1 MKKQWLAILLV
12 SMMVLSSFTS
22 LAAPVFGAEEVPEGV
37 KTQVEELGP
46 EEDTASELSE
56 GQDPQKKL
64 EGEDS
69 QKNAQEDK
77 QAPKEDE
84 AKDTSEDQ
92 TEEKQELAREEAL
105 EAQEEDLTANQ
116 AEEETALGNAIYLG
130 GEKGEDTNSGFS
142 PEIPVK
148 TLEKAES
155 LAKEHNQIQKIYVQ
169 GTVDL
174 EGNHSLQGSSAT
186 IYRADGFKGYL
197 FKVGAKKTASLENIK
212 IDGRKI
218 PAEKSLIYV
227 EGTLN
232 IGQETLLQ
240 NNHIGT
246 REDKGTS
253 GGAIYVHG
261 SGSQL
266 TMTAGQIQ
274 NNTATFGGGVA
285 VGYGG
290 NFDFS
295 GGRIQGNQAISGDI
309 SSAPNYAAS
318 GGGVCIDNRA
328 TMTMTGSTLVQ
339 GNSSEETGGGIAIG
353 SQGAS
358 INGNNT
364 FTMTGGRIE
373 GNQSRACG
381 GGIFMQAG
389 YSSYRNRAYISAGAI
404 INNKMLGTGK
414 MYHKFGGGGIYVN
427 GFGPG
432 YNFYNGELYLTNA
445 IITENKA
452 EKAGGGYAACPVS
465 LTKIYVRDG
474 AAIYGNQAS
483 KAQDLFIYATMDKE
497 EFKAHVGDPEYDISP
512 RMLGGKDY
520 QWMDADG
527 LVPYEKLK
535 GTLSGDKNESLQWKA
550 GQTDNQDIYPLGK
563 VIISGNTSTTS
574 GGGIGSNGSVF
585 IGTEDG
591 KKEIQVEK
599 SWDEKVSPEPV
610 TVELRAKLGQADW
623 LLEKAQLSKENNY
636 SHTFK
641 DLPKQI
647 DGNNIEDLV
656 YLKEEASSKYEPE
669 ISKIEKIAEDKFVI
683 KIKNN
688 PGKPP
693 VEIDITGS
701 KTWVDQDNKAGKR
714 PASIRVHLLA
724 DGKVIQSRD
733 VSQKDGWSWTF
744 KDLPKEKDGKE
755 IVYSIREDRVPG
767 YTTEVNGYNLKNTYN
782 PGKTSFSVTKIWEDD
797 NNRAGLRPSQVEI
810 KLYANGKDTGKTL
823 ILSEAN
829 QWTGSFTNLD
839 KELDG
844 KEIVYG
850 IKEVLVGNGYI
861 STIHGDSSQG
871 YTVKNT
877 RKPVYPNPPVEIDIT
892 GSKTWVDQDNKAGK
906 RPASIRVHLLADGKV
921 IQSRDVSQK
930 DGWSWTFKDLPK
942 EKDGK
947 EIVYSIREDRVPGYT
962 TEVNGYNLKNT
973 YNPGKTSFPVTK
985 IWEDNN
991 NRDGLRP
998 SQVEIKL
1005 YANGKD
1011 TGKTLI
1017 LSEANQWTG
1026 SFTDLD
1032 KDLAGEKIHYSIEE
1046 VGVDHYQPSIS
1057 GDQEQGFLV
1066 TNYKKDIPNPK
1077 TPVEPLSKPSIPLT
1091 NTPKTGVDSPVHWLG
1106 LFGLC
1111 LVLLLATKKET
1122 SKN

>member
-1 MKKQWLAILLV
+1 MKKQWLAILLI
-12 SMMVLSSFTS
+12 SMMILSSFTS
-22 LAAPVFGAEEVPEGV
+22 LAAPVFGAEEVPEEA

-46 EEDTASELSE
+46 EEDTTSKLLE
-56 GQDPQKKL
+56 GQDPQEEL
-64 EGEDS
+64 EGEKS
-69 QKNAQEDK
+69 QKNSQEDK
-77 QAPKEDE
+77 QAPKKDE
-84 AKDTSEDQ
+84 SKDTSEDQ
-92 TEEKQELAREEAL
+92 TEEKQELAKEEDL

-116 AEEETALGNAIYLG
+116 AEEETAVGDAIYLD
-130 GEKGEDTNSGFS
+130 GEKGKDTNSGFS
-142 PEIPVK
+142 PDSPVK

-155 LAKEHNQIQKIYVQ
+155 LVKKHKQIQKIYVQ

-174 EGNHSLQGSSAT
+174 KENHSLEGSFAT

-197 FKVGAKKTASLENIK
+197 FKVGAGKTASLENIT

-218 PAEKSLIYV
+218 SAEKSLIYV
-227 EGTLN
+227 EGVLS
-232 IGQETLLQ
+232 IGQGTLLQ
-240 NNHIGT
+240 NNNIGT
-246 REDKGTS
+246 RKDKGTS
-253 GGAIYVHG
+253 GGAIYVYG
-261 SGSQL
+261 DGSQL

-285 VGYGG
+285 VRYGG
-290 NFDFS
+290 NFNFS
-295 GGRIQGNQAISGDI
+295 GGMIQGNQAISGDI
-309 SSAPNYAAS
+309 SSYDNDAAS
-318 GGGVCIDNRA
+318 GGGVCIDKKA
-328 TMTMTGSTLVQ
+328 TMTMTGSALVQ
-339 GNSSEETGGGIAIG
+339 GNFSEETGGGIAIG
-353 SQGAS
+353 SQEIS
-358 INGNNT
+358 DNGDNT

-389 YSSYRNRAYISAGAI
+389 YSSYRNKAHISAGAI
-404 INNKMLGTGK
+404 TNNHMLGTGK
-414 MYHKFGGGGIYVN
+414 MNHKFGGGGIYVN

-452 EKAGGGYAACPVS
+452 EMAGGGYAACPVS
-465 LTKIYVRDG
+465 LTKIYLRDG

-483 KAQDLFIYATMDKE
+483 KAQDLFVYATMAEDYG
-497 EFKAHVGDPEYDISP
+497 AHVGDPEYDISP

-520 QWMDADG
+520 QWMDANG

-535 GTLSGDKNESLQWKA
+535 GTLSGDKNESLQWRA

-585 IGTEDG
+585 MGTEDG
-591 KKEIQVEK
+591 KKEIRVEK

-829 QWTGSFTNLD
+829 QWTGSFT
-839 KELDG
+839 
-844 KEIVYG
+844 
-850 IKEVLVGNGYI
+850 
-861 STIHGDSSQG
+861 
-871 YTVKNT
+871 
-877 RKPVYPNPPVEIDIT
+877 
-892 GSKTWVDQDNKAGK
+892 
-906 RPASIRVHLLADGKV
+906 
-921 IQSRDVSQK
+921 
-930 DGWSWTFKDLPK
+930 
-942 EKDGK
+942 
-947 EIVYSIREDRVPGYT
+947 
-962 TEVNGYNLKNT
+962 
-973 YNPGKTSFPVTK
+973 
-985 IWEDNN
+985 
-991 NRDGLRP
+991 
-998 SQVEIKL
+998 
-1005 YANGKD
+1005 
-1011 TGKTLI
+1011 
-1017 LSEANQWTG
+1017 
-1026 SFTDLD
+1026 DLD
-1032 KDLAGEKIHYSIEE
+1032 KDFAGEKIHYSIEE
-1046 VGVDHYQPSIS
+1046 VGVDHYQTSIS

-1077 TPVEPLSKPSIPLT
+1077 TPVEPPSKPSIPLI
-1091 NTPKTGVDSPVHWLG
+1091 NTPKTGVDSPVYWLG

-1111 LVLLLATKKET
+1111 LVLLLATKKKT